1 MTDTKPF
8 ALNVNSSVPAD
19 ENRADIAIAGAGIA
33 GLSLAKALADGLG
46 PGARIAL
53 ITRDPLSAPAGAS
66 DSRST
71 ALAASSV
78 RMLDRLGVWAACVP
92 FSQPVTGIDITDS
105 SLRAGLR
112 PILLSYDNS
121 IASCEPASQ
130 IVPNAV
136 LERSL
141 TAAVAAT
148 PAIVIHKQLVVTTF
162 AAGPHGVEIGLDA
175 SRTLTA
181 GILIAADG
189 RRSALRDMAGI
200 KITGWSYPQTGITVT
215 VAHDRAHG
223 GRAVQHFLPGGP
235 FALLPLPGNRT
246 CITWSEDA
254 GEARRLLA
262 LDANAFLAELETR
275 VGGRLGAVRLD
286 GPRQSWPLEMF
297 IARTFIAPRFALV
310 GDAAHNVHPIAGQGL
325 NLGLRDCAALCECI
339 VDAHRLG
346 LDMASAAVLQRY
358 ERWRRFDTTTAAASF
373 DALNRLFSNDGAL
386 LRSARE
392 FGLGLVNRLPGL
404 KARLVIEAAG
414 TSGDLPRLMRGA
426 SI

>member
-78 RMLDRLGVWAACVP
+78 RMLDRLGVWAACAP

-148 PAIVIHKQLVVTTF
+148 PAIVIHKQSVVTTF
-162 AAGPHGVEIGLDA
+162 AAGPHVVEIGLDA

-346 LDMASAAVLQRY
+346 LDMASDAVLQRY

-404 KARLVIEAAG
+404 KTRLVIEAAG